1 MKIFEW
7 QLCGKPIQGVWDKF
21 RPNSEVHQ
29 FLTGGRKIPLRDAQH
44 NLCFDSNPLYLSK
57 AGIVEVYS
65 ILI

>member
-29 FLTGGRKIPLRDAQH
+29 FLTGGRKIHKADCQH
-44 NLCFDSNPLYLSK
+44 QHVTDNCRPF
-57 AGIVEVYS
+57 
-65 ILI
+65 